1 VISKIKQQVKDWWV
15 EVHDRVDWPSME
27 KVRSATMAV
36 VTVSVFVGVFF
47 WGVDWVLSHGIGLI
61 IPKN

>member
-1 VISKIKQQVKDWWV
+1 
-15 EVHDRVDWPSME
+15 ME

-61 IPKN
+61 IPHN